1 MANTNPDFTQLSLGE
16 HPHCS
21 YDEWKEK
28 LEAKTGKGFDALYE
42 PTMEKIPVA
51 PFYTKDVYDDCN
63 HLDFMSG
70 IPPFLRGPYSTMY
83 VFRPW
88 TVRQYAGFSTAEES
102 NAFYK
107 RNLAAGQK
115 GLSIAFDLPT
125 HRGYDADNPRVIGD
139 VGKAG
144 VSVCSM
150 LDMNILFDGI
160 PLDQMSVSMTMNG
173 AVSILVLIIV
183 RVTPLSTFFPWIE
196 KQGLS
201 IGIIILTIGVMAPIA
216 SGTLPPSTL
225 IHSFLNWKSLVAI
238 AVGVIVS
245 WLGGR
250 GVTLMGSQPQLVAGL
265 LVGTVLGVAL
275 FRGVPVGPLIAAGL
289 VSLIVG
295 KQ

>member
-1 MANTNPDFTQLSLGE
+1 MFDVTLLILLG
-16 HPHCS
+16 
-21 YDEWKEK
+21 
-28 LEAKTGKGFDALYE
+28 
-42 PTMEKIPVA
+42 
-51 PFYTKDVYDDCN
+51 
-63 HLDFMSG
+63 
-70 IPPFLRGPYSTMY
+70 
-83 VFRPW
+83 
-88 TVRQYAGFSTAEES
+88 
-102 NAFYK
+102 
-107 RNLAAGQK
+107 LAALGFI
-115 GLSIAFDLPT
+115 SHNT
-125 HRGYDADNPRVIGD
+125 TV
-139 VGKAG
+139 
-144 VSVCSM
+144 
-150 LDMNILFDGI
+150 
-160 PLDQMSVSMTMNG
+160 

-183 RVTPLSTFFPWIE
+183 RVPWIE

>member
-1 MANTNPDFTQLSLGE
+1 MFDVTLLILLG
-16 HPHCS
+16 
-21 YDEWKEK
+21 
-28 LEAKTGKGFDALYE
+28 
-42 PTMEKIPVA
+42 
-51 PFYTKDVYDDCN
+51 
-63 HLDFMSG
+63 
-70 IPPFLRGPYSTMY
+70 
-83 VFRPW
+83 
-88 TVRQYAGFSTAEES
+88 
-102 NAFYK
+102 
-107 RNLAAGQK
+107 LAALGFI
-115 GLSIAFDLPT
+115 SHNT
-125 HRGYDADNPRVIGD
+125 TV
-139 VGKAG
+139 
-144 VSVCSM
+144 
-150 LDMNILFDGI
+150 
-160 PLDQMSVSMTMNG
+160 

-238 AVGVIVS
+238 AVGVIV
-245 WLGGR
+245 
-250 GVTLMGSQPQLVAGL
+250 AGL